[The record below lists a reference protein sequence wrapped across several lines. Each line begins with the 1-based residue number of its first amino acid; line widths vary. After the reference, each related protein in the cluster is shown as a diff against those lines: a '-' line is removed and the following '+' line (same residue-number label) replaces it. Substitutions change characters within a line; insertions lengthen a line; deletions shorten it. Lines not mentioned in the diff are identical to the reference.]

1 MISSLN
7 LNISIA
13 SRYGNESN
21 GGGLRHRQ
29 IIELIQKANGRFEAG
44 AVRTGKV
51 RDNPVWTLFGLLLFL
66 CSHPNVFIKMLVLV
80 LRGMRPV
87 ELAALGL
94 QYWSWRGYFK
104 TGSKSRKDLLIAED
118 IFFGIGSFYAALDEG
133 VPIIALPHNIDSLT
147 IAKGSIF
154 AKSARLKF
162 EMSALKKA
170 NRVFSISQWDSW
182 IHSQFGI
189 TSEILSYY
197 PAADCHQALID
208 KRKKRLESSQSND
221 FLIAG
226 SSHNEMTR
234 LGMQDLIDYIS
245 DQTWPPGY
253 CFHLVGINVEKLIR
267 FKNPSLIKVHGFLAD
282 DEFQKLQ
289 ARVKC
294 LIVYQA
300 TGSGALTRILDSL
313 ITGIP
318 VLANRIAAREWEGYS
333 GLQIFNN
340 VSELSILLE
349 KIVILPPDP
358 GSRNNETVKFTMAV
372 KNFSK

>member
-1 MISSLN
+1 LDLKNKQFESFFMISSLN

-29 IIELIQKANGRFEAG
+29 IIELIKDVDVGFEEKVLKIGRI
-44 AVRTGKV
+44 
-51 RDNPVWTLFGLLLFL
+51 RDSPILTLLGLLLFL
-66 CSHPNVFIKMLVLV
+66 FRHPIIFLKMLGLV

-118 IFFGIGSFYAALDEG
+118 IFFGIGSFYAALDKG

-147 IAKGSIF
+147 IAKGSIS

-162 EMSALKKA
+162 EISALKKA
-170 NRVFSISQWDSW
+170 NCVFSISQWDSW

-208 KRKKRLESSQSND
+208 KRKKRLESSQTND

-234 LGMQDLIDYIS
+234 LGMQDLIAYIS
-245 DQTWPPGY
+245 DQT
-253 CFHLVGINVEKLIR
+253 
-267 FKNPSLIKVHGFLAD
+267 
-282 DEFQKLQ
+282 
-289 ARVKC
+289 
-294 LIVYQA
+294 
-300 TGSGALTRILDSL
+300 
-313 ITGIP
+313 
-318 VLANRIAAREWEGYS
+318 
-333 GLQIFNN
+333 
-340 VSELSILLE
+340 
-349 KIVILPPDP
+349 
-358 GSRNNETVKFTMAV
+358 
-372 KNFSK
+372 